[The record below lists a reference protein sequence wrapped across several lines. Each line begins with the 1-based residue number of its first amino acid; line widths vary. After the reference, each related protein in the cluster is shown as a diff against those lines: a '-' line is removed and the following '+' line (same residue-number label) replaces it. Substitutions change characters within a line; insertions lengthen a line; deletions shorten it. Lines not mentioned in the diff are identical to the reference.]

1 MQKLKIL
8 LDEHLD
14 VRLKQLF
21 DNSLNVFTVKDKK
34 WKGTINGQLLELIVK
49 DKIDVF
55 ITNDKNLRYQQKLNK
70 LDLIIIELNTK
81 GNQYFITEPVIVKI
95 NKFLL
100 SNKFGQQIK
109 KRRRTLYIVWDEKQG
124 ER

>member
-34 WKGTINGQLLELIVK
+34 WQGTLNGQLLELIVK

-55 ITNDKNLRYQQKLNK
+55 ITNDKNL
-70 LDLIIIELNTK
+70 
-81 GNQYFITEPVIVKI
+81 
-95 NKFLL
+95 
-100 SNKFGQQIK
+100 
-109 KRRRTLYIVWDEKQG
+109 
-124 ER
+124 